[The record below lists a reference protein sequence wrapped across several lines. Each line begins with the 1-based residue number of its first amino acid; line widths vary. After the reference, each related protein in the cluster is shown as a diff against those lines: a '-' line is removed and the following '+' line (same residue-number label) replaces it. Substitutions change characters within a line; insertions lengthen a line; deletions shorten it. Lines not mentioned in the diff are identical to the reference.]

1 MPHWDTFISH
11 ASGDK
16 AKVRRL
22 IALLKARDLDPWIDE
37 AGVQFGGLLRDGLQD
52 AIEASKT
59 FVLIWSRAASKS
71 RWVICELLTAF
82 HVGRFTIPCVL
93 DKTPLPQF
101 LGNAAYLD
109 PQREGR
115 RLGEML
121 AAAIR
126 KAPATRNKIM
136 PLIAAARPEVLN
148 QSDSIARTQLQELV
162 ALSAEDFEETRRLHA
177 AVDDQ
182 VSAALKRFP
191 LESKVLNVAGYH
203 QKNAY
208 MLKHW
213 DAIQAGRAPPD
224 RLLQKSERYFFA
236 ALQADPTDPAA
247 LNGVG
252 SVLLFQ
258 RELDAAEFFQR
269 CALKSAKRLG
279 FDYPEARQ
287 DLQLTLRFKKQQ

>member
-11 ASGDK
+11 SSTDK

-22 IALLKARDLDPWIDE
+22 IALLKSRRVSPWVDE
-37 AGVQFGGLLRDGLQD
+37 VGVQFGGLLRDGLQV
-52 AIEASKT
+52 AIRDSRT
-59 FVLIWSRAASKS
+59 FVLVWSKAASKS
-71 RWVICELLTAF
+71 RWVIAELLTAF
-82 HVGRFTIPCVL
+82 HLGRFIIPSVL
-93 DKTPLPQF
+93 DRTRLPQF

-109 PQREGR
+109 QKRDGR

-126 KAPATRNKIM
+126 TAPATRNRIM
-136 PLIAAARPEVLN
+136 PLIAGARAEVIV
-148 QSDSIARTQLQELV
+148 QSDSIARTQMQEME
-162 ALSAEDFEETRRLHA
+162 ALGREDLDATRKIHA
-177 AVDDQ
+177 AAEKQ
-182 VSAALKRFP
+182 VASALKRFP

-224 RLLQKSERYFFA
+224 RILQRAERYFFA
-236 ALQADPTDPAA
+236 ALQADPTDPSA

-252 SVLLFQ
+252 SVLLFE
-258 RELDAAEFFQR
+258 RELDAAAFFQR

-287 DLQLTLRFKKQQ
+287 DLQLTLRFKKQR